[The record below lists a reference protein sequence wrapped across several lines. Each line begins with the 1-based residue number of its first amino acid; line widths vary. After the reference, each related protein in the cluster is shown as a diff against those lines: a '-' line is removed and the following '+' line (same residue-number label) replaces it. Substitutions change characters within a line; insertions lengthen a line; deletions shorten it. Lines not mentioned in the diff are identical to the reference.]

1 MEEIRAELEALPE
14 QDDVGELTREEFGTA
29 VKRMKNGKA
38 TGKDGIA
45 AEVWKHS
52 KVAKEMLYM
61 FLQLIWKKVPIP
73 PELRLG
79 LYHTSRWEFPPN
91 KIPTPG

>member
-1 MEEIRAELEALPE
+1 MRAELEALPE
-14 QDDVGELTREEFGTA
+14 QDDVGELTREEFETA

-45 AEVWKHS
+45 AEVCKHS

-61 FLQLIWKKVPIP
+61 FCSSFGKQKESIP
-73 PELRLG
+73 PELAVCIFIMIFKQKG
-79 LYHTSRWEFPPN
+79 SPEE
-91 KIPTPG
+91 

>member
-1 MEEIRAELEALPE
+1 MEEMRAELEALPE
-14 QDDVGELTREEFGTA
+14 QDDVGELTREEFETA

-52 KVAKEMLYM
+52 NVAKDMLYM
-61 FLQLIWKKVPIP
+61 FLQLIWKKESIP
-73 PELRLG
+73 LELVVCIFIMIYKQKGSPE
-79 LYHTSRWEFPPN
+79 E
-91 KIPTPG
+91 